1 MGMIKYKN
9 MVVKYRCTDG
19 NLGRQNGQKIGG
31 RLGEVDILNIYF
43 LPYLAGYGMLSELWS
58 EIIIFEKNAY
68 QIILCP
74 KMPRFKRCFP

>member
-43 LPYLAGYGMLSELWS
+43 LPYLAGYGMLSEL
-58 EIIIFEKNAY
+58 
-68 QIILCP
+68 
-74 KMPRFKRCFP
+74 